1 MYVRFRKM
9 VQMNLFAG
17 RNRDADV
24 GNRLVDM
31 GLGGTCTMN

>member
-1 MYVRFRKM
+1 MYMGFRKM

-24 GNRLVDM
+24 GNGFVDM
-31 GLGGTCTMN
+31 GAGGTHTMN